1 MKRQG
6 LTTKD
11 ENKQPVRSKLKCDR
25 FGRENIII
33 PITDKTKDYVANH

>member
-1 MKRQG
+1 MKQKG
-6 LTTKD
+6 PTTKD
-11 ENKQPVRSKLKCDR
+11 ENKQLVRSKLKYDI